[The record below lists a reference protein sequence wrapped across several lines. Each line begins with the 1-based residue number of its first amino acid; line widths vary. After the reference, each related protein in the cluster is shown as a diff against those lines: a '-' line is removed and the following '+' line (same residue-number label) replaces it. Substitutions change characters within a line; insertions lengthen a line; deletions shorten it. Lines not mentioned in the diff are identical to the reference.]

1 MFDKISSKNY
11 MSLEKI
17 FYFSIFIFYLLFLK
31 SIFFIG
37 KSIFSFSKNNSYFLF
52 LFSKNIFILFYL
64 KKKKHLIKKNKNYF

>member
-1 MFDKISSKNY
+1 

-31 SIFFIG
+31 N
-37 KSIFSFSKNNSYFLF
+37 IFSFSKNNSYFLFLF